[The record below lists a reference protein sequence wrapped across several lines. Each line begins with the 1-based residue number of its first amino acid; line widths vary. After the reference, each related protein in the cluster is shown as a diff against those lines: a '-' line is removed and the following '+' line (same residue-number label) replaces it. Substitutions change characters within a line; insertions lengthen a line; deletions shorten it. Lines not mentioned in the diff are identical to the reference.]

1 MGNTEAQ
8 EAWCAY
14 VRGLGAIPGPYLCEC
29 VCVSMVQP
37 GRLCHKDCKTETLD
51 AASPEGAGRAPVF
64 IECLLCA
71 RQSTCVTAFNPHT
84 GLQSKV
90 LASQFADE
98 VQVAYVF
105 L

>member
-1 MGNTEAQ
+1 M
-8 EAWCAY
+8 C
-14 VRGLGAIPGPYLCEC
+14 
-29 VCVSMVQP
+29 CVSTVQP
-37 GRLCHKDCKTETLD
+37 GRLCHKDSKTETVD
-51 AASPEGAGRAPVF
+51 AAGPEGAGRAPVL
-64 IECLLCA
+64 IERLLCA
-71 RQSTCVTAFNPHT
+71 HHSTCGTAFNTHT